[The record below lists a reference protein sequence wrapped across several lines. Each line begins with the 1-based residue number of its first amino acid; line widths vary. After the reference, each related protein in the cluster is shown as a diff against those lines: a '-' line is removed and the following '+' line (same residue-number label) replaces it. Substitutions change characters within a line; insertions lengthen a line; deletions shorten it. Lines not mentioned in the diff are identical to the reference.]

1 MHEIFGGISGIFSR
15 KKETK
20 LQQNRMEAWCEEMKL
35 KQLKMD
41 ARAAAELPSEVCA
54 DEQWQRAVELLFVA
68 VLDLDL
74 TMQYAPMRL
83 FDLDYETRLGR
94 ICVRAFEQGLRSRDV
109 HEMIMDAHR
118 ESGYV
123 HRNGQLPA
131 CLCIYPSNE

>member
-1 MHEIFGGISGIFSR
+1 
-15 KKETK
+15 
-20 LQQNRMEAWCEEMKL
+20 MEAWREEMTL

-41 ARAAAELPSEVCA
+41 ARAAAELPTEVCT
-54 DEQWQRAVELLFVA
+54 DEQWQRATDLLFVA
-68 VLDLDL
+68 VLDLDF
-74 TMQYAPMRL
+74 TMQYAPTRL
-83 FDLDYETRLGR
+83 WGFDYETQLGR

-131 CLCIYPSNE
+131 CLYILPNE

>member
-1 MHEIFGGISGIFSR
+1 
-15 KKETK
+15 
-20 LQQNRMEAWCEEMKL
+20 MEAWRDEMEL
-35 KQLKMD
+35 KRLKMD
-41 ARAAAELPSEVCA
+41 ERALAEMPTAVCT

-68 VLDLDL
+68 VLDLGL

-83 FDLDYETRLGR
+83 FDLDYETKLGR